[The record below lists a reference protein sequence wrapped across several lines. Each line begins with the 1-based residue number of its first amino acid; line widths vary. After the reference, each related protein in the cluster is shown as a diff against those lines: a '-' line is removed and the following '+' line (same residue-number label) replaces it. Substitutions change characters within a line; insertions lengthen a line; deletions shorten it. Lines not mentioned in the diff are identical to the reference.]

1 MSLRIG
7 FQPVLLCYFSLL
19 VLTTG
24 YTVENIFGTDDNDS
38 LGGSGDDELRGG
50 NGDDVLYGGPGV
62 DRLYGG
68 PGADRFVFVLD
79 EAGTDEVMDFSP
91 EQNDTVFLQ
100 SRYTEMDINTTT
112 DAITEENV
120 RIDNEGIVEV
130 QLNNSNWVTA
140 ARLNQTNLKI
150 NGREV
155 VGGLQLF
162 FTRRF

>member
-1 MSLRIG
+1 MSLSIG
-7 FQPVLLCYFSLL
+7 FQSVLLCSFSLL

-24 YTVENIFGTDDNDS
+24 YTVVNIFGSHDNDS
-38 LGGSGDDELRGG
+38 LLGTSGYDGG

-68 PGADRFVFVLD
+68 PGADRFVFVVD

-91 EQNDTVFLQ
+91 EQNDTVMLQ

-112 DAITEENV
+112 DEFTGEKV
-120 RIDNEGIVEV
+120 RIDDEGSVEV
-130 QLNNSNWVTA
+130 QSQDGNWVTA

-155 VGGLQLF
+155 AGGLQLF
-162 FTRRF
+162 FTRQF